1 MKIKALLSSILVMA
15 LCLTVIAGSTFALF
29 TDSKELNIAVTSGNV
44 EVDAAFSLVKTYSA
58 VKADSAATKYLVDE
72 NEKTYEHVAQ
82 EDYKFSNGGD
92 AKIEDGKLVV
102 SLITPGDKV
111 EAKITVKN
119 VGNVAMIYR
128 YIIEVD
134 AEAGINNKLAD
145 GMVITAEGK
154 QYEKINSFT
163 SEWSAKIDVNGAKE
177 HTFALELPVFAG
189 NEYQSEEGDKKEVA
203 YKVTVEAVQAN
214 ADMSTEINYERIFTI
229 ENQTQLQKALDNTA
243 SYTDKAF
250 GFNIVGDIVGN
261 VTVPQREGIA
271 YTIYGNGYTFDGMLT
286 VNGKSAT
293 FTDNNLIIKDL
304 NFASANVAKD
314 KAFINFGN
322 GGKNDPTRYV
332 TNVTIDNC
340 TFDYLGTGEAAC
352 IKSFTGGC
360 KNITVTNCVAKA
372 STHSLLQ
379 LKGTDGIT
387 VTGCEIY
394 SKNGINIGTSLKI
407 NIDDCKFDIKGYAF
421 RAGDTGAI
429 DEKNAKEFNISNCTI
444 KSIAEDITDT
454 AIIIRGTAGY
464 CTLNLF
470 NVEFD
475 ASNNIENIGG
485 AIEGKTTIHNQ

>member
-44 EVDAAFSLVKTYSA
+44 EVDASFSLVKTYSA

-72 NEKTYEHVAQ
+72 YKNTYKHEAQ
-82 EDYKFSNGGD
+82 EDYKFSNGGN
-92 AKIEDGKLVV
+92 AKIEDGKLVIDK
-102 SLITPGDKV
+102 ITPGDKV
-111 EAKITVKN
+111 EAKINVKN

-145 GMVITAEGK
+145 GMVITAEGT

-163 SEWSAKIDVNGAKE
+163 SEWSAKIDVNGEKE

-261 VTVPQREGIA
+261 VTVAQRKDVK

-286 VNGKSAT
+286 VDGKSAAYPT
-293 FTDNNLIIKDL
+293 TELIIKDL
-304 NFASANVAKD
+304 NFASANVANNM
-314 KAFINFGN
+314 AFIYFGGTN
-322 GGKNDPTRYV
+322 TSRYIS
-332 TNVTIDNC
+332 NVTVDNC
-340 TFDYLGTGEAAC
+340 TFDNLNTAASVAC
-352 IKSFTGGC
+352 IKSPTGGDS
-360 KNITVTNCVAKA
+360 NVTVKNCVAKA
-372 STHSLLQ
+372 STHSLIQ
-379 LKGTDGIT
+379 VKGVNGDIT

-394 SKNGINIGTSLKI
+394 SKNGINMDGDYITIS
-407 NIDDCKFDIKGYAF
+407 DCKFDVKGYAF
-421 RAGDTGAI
+421 RAGVDNSTG
-429 DEKNAKEFNISNCTI
+429 DVSRVFNISNCTI
-444 KSIAEDITDT
+444 KCNAEDTTDT
-454 AIIIRGTAGY
+454 AIIIRDSAVD
-464 CTLNLF
+464 CTINLF
-470 NVEFD
+470 NVTFD
-475 ASNNIENIGG
+475 ASNNIENFGG
-485 AIEGKTTIHNQ
+485 AEDGKTIIHIQ